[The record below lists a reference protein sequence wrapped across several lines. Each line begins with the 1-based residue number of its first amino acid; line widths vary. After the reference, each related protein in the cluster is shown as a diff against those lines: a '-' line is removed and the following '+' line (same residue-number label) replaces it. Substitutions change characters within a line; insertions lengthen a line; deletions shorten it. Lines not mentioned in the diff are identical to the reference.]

1 VTVKPKVIHIV
12 GARPQFIKY
21 AAIYR
26 IIVREHLMESFN
38 NILLHTGQHYDYSM
52 SRVFFDELGIEEPNY
67 HLGVGSGS
75 HGEQTAKIMIGVENI
90 LIREKPDLVVVYGDT
105 NSTLG
110 GALAASKLHIPVAH
124 VEAGLRSY
132 NRTMPEEI
140 NRILT
145 DAISDYLFVSEE
157 SGVKNLKREGIPDE
171 KIFFVGNVMIDS
183 LISYL
188 PKVERSEILRFFSLK
203 PSQYGV
209 VTLHRPSNVDSKERL
224 KQIIDLL
231 VDISEYKRIVFPI
244 HPRTAQN
251 LEKYDLLKFL
261 NHNIIAT
268 KPLGYID
275 FIALIKNSA
284 FVLTDSGGIQEETT
298 FLGVP
303 CITLRNSTERPVTVE
318 IGTNVLAG
326 EDITMAF
333 KYVMEIL
340 NGSFKNGKIPE
351 LWDGKASERIVKI
364 LVERL
369 FR

>member
-1 VTVKPKVIHIV
+1 
-12 GARPQFIKY
+12 
-21 AAIYR
+21 
-26 IIVREHLMESFN
+26 
-38 NILLHTGQHYDYSM
+38 M
-52 SRVFFDELGIEEPNY
+52 S
-67 HLGVGSGS
+67 S
-75 HGEQTAKIMIGVENI
+75 HAVQTARIMIEFEKI
-90 LIREKPDLVVVYGDT
+90 LISEKPDLVIVVGDV
-105 NSTLG
+105 NSTIACSLTAVKLG
-110 GALAASKLHIPVAH
+110 IKVAH
-124 VEAGLRSY
+124 VEAGLRSFD
-132 NRTMPEEI
+132 RTMPEEI

-188 PKVERSEILRFFSLK
+188 PKVERSEILGFFSLK

-284 FVLTDSGGIQEETT
+284 FVLTDSGGYSRGNDI
-298 FLGVP
+298 
-303 CITLRNSTERPVTVE
+303 LRDSVYY
-318 IGTNVLAG
+318 
-326 EDITMAF
+326 F
-333 KYVMEIL
+333 KKFNRKTSY
-340 NGSFKNGKIPE
+340 
-351 LWDGKASERIVKI
+351 R
-364 LVERL
+364 
-369 FR
+369 